1 MLTSNEIIELLY
13 YASRSICISENEWN
27 VTKCRT
33 SAQGLLVVLKMGTH
47 QRHLLEDDIRLRE
60 DEYPANLNPPFDLT
74 TDKQAAEAEHVEAM
88 IQTAKIYS
96 QGMGRVPQ
104 DLPQAA
110 YWCRRAFDSDG

>member
-47 QRHLLEDDIRLRE
+47 RRHLLEDDIRLRE

-74 TDKQAAEAEHVEAM
+74 TDKQAA
-88 IQTAKIYS
+88 
-96 QGMGRVPQ
+96 
-104 DLPQAA
+104 